1 MTDRLVCVGSY
12 TEESGA
18 KGKGI
23 TTYWQDAATGE
34 LTPCGSLRL
43 PSPSWLE
50 WHPARP
56 VLYAANELE
65 AGSVTAL
72 AVDDRGALT
81 VLGTEP
87 TGGAT
92 PCHLAITADAR
103 HLLAAN
109 YGSGSVSVFALDDDG
124 RITGRTDLVEHAGNG
139 PVTDRQEGPHAHM
152 VVVDGALVTVI
163 DLGTDEIR
171 GYRLTDD
178 GRLTAEAVSP
188 LPPGT
193 GPRQLARGRDHA
205 YVVGEL
211 AASLVTLDET
221 APGVF
226 VRVGEVRASQSDA
239 RNLPAQLTLSAD
251 ARHAYLSNR
260 GPNTIAVFSLDGAV
274 PDRIGETPAGS
285 GWPRHFA
292 ISGEWLYAATQDG
305 DEVVQFTVDSATG
318 LLTEQRRY
326 AVGTPACVAP
336 QPG

>member
-18 KGKGI
+18 NGAGI
-23 TTYWQDAATGE
+23 SAYWQDAVTGD

-56 VLYAANELE
+56 VLYAANEVD

-72 AVDDRGALT
+72 AVDERGALT
-81 VLGTEP
+81 VLGSEP

-109 YGSGSVSVFALDDDG
+109 YGSGSVTVFALDEDG
-124 RITGRTDLVEHAGNG
+124 RITARTDLVEHTGSG

-152 VVVDGALVTVI
+152 VVVDGALVTVV
-163 DLGTDEIR
+163 DLGSDEIR
-171 GYRLTDD
+171 GYRLTGD
-178 GRLTAEAVSP
+178 GRLIAQAISP

-211 AASLVTLDET
+211 AASLVIVDET

-226 VRVGEVRASQSDA
+226 VPVEEVRASHRDA

-251 ARHAYLSNR
+251 GRYAYLSNR
-260 GPNTIAVFSLDGAV
+260 GPNTIAVFSLDAAA
-274 PDRIGETPAGS
+274 PDRIGETPAGD

-292 ISGEWLYAATQDG
+292 ISGRWLYVATQDG
-305 DEVVQFTVDSATG
+305 DEVVQFTVDPVTG

-326 AVGTPACVAP
+326 AAGSPTCVAP

>member
-12 TEESGA
+12 TEESG
-18 KGKGI
+18 GRGTGI
-23 TTYWQDAATGE
+23 TTYRQDAATGE

-43 PSPSWLE
+43 LSPSWVE

-56 VLYAANELE
+56 VLYAANEVDN
-65 AGSVTAL
+65 GSVTAL
-72 AVDDRGALT
+72 AVDERGALT
-81 VLGTEP
+81 VLGTYS
-87 TGGAT
+87 TGGST
-92 PCHLAITADAR
+92 PCHLAISADTR
-103 HLLAAN
+103 HLLVAN
-109 YGSGSVSVFALDDDG
+109 YGSGSVTVFALDDAG
-124 RITGRTDLVEHAGNG
+124 RITARTDLVEHAGSG

-152 VVVDGALVTVI
+152 VVVDGALVTIV

-171 GYRLTDD
+171 SYRLTDD

-211 AASLVTLDET
+211 AASLMTVDER

-226 VRVGEVRASQSDA
+226 IQVEQVRASQSDA

-251 ARHAYLSNR
+251 GRYAYLSNR
-260 GPNTIAVFSLDGAV
+260 GPDTIAVFSLDTAS
-274 PDRIGETPAGS
+274 PDRIGEISAGD

-292 ISGEWLYAATQDG
+292 ISGEWMYAATQDG
-305 DEVVQFTVDSATG
+305 DEVVQFTIDQATG

-326 AVGTPACVAP
+326 ATGTPTCVAP